1 MDNSVLYDSNIKD
14 ELLHKA
20 YRNQK
25 KEKMLKKSIK
35 RLETI
40 LLDRSQKK
48 MKLTDTILNIDIEI
62 TNIVKRLKKE
72 KRQMMKINKE

>member
-1 MDNSVLYDSNIKD
+1 MDNSVLYDSNIND

-62 TNIVKRLKKE
+62 TNIVKRLKKA

>member
-1 MDNSVLYDSNIKD
+1 MDNSVLYDSNIND